1 MGGAGAGT
9 GAVVAAA
16 AAAVLAKAGL
26 AQLGLFPRDDIIPFS
41 ELMRASGAWHTG
53 SSHFLAEGFRMLVC
67 FSNGI
72 SGYVSS
78 CHNFPTCS
86 CPTLA

>member
-16 AAAVLAKAGL
+16 AAALAKAGL
-26 AQLGLFPRDDIIPFS
+26 AQLGLFPQDDIIPFS

-53 SSHFLAEGFRMLVC
+53 SSHFLAKGSECWCAFQMI
-67 FSNGI
+67 F
-72 SGYVSS
+72 
-78 CHNFPTCS
+78 
-86 CPTLA
+86 LAMCLPVITS